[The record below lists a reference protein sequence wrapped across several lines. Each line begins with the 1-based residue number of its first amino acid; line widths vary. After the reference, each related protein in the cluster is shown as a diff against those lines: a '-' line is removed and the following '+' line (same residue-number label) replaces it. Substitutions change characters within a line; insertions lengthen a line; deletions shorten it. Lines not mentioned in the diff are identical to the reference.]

1 MRNAARQR
9 QNAVGARQRTTWMQ
23 VRAPT
28 FVFAARHQR
37 HSSSWRRAA
46 SPSISTLAQNRRQPS
61 AESSAGSC
69 AACGI
74 AQTGTMF
81 RVVATRCP
89 PHQFTQNSCLG
100 VVTEPE
106 STTAPQCGTSAEPG
120 CKQLYSIGQRRLY
133 I

>member
-89 PHQFTQNSCLG
+89 PHQFTQ
-100 VVTEPE
+100 T
-106 STTAPQCGTSAEPG
+106 
-120 CKQLYSIGQRRLY
+120 
-133 I
+133 